1 MHVEFMGLT
10 LMSIARS
17 RQAQCFESGP
27 QSPAAAC
34 ERDQVDDTAS
44 WTASATTDNKHD
56 ESMGGEGCTLS
67 LWDFP

>member
-1 MHVEFMGLT
+1 VHVEFMGPT
-10 LMSIARS
+10 LMSIART

-34 ERDQVDDTAS
+34 ERGQVDDTAS

-56 ESMGGEGCTLS
+56 EIGRGGVLS
-67 LWDFP
+67 LWDF